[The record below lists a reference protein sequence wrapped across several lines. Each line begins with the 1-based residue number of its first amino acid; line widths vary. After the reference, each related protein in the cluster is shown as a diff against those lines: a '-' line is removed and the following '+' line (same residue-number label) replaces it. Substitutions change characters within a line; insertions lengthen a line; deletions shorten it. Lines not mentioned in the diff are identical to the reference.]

1 MPSSLCSGVFVL
13 LWKGHIG
20 LSAHINV
27 LEAEQHEEIKDI
39 NICLISVIYHTEA
52 ILVKRGWWVGTLRGS
67 DLLSWSQRAA
77 WFIAF
82 VCYERFL
89 RMVVGGG
96 GQRHRQTLFGIL
108 LQSCRAACTSQSSDM
123 FPARH
128 CLKGMWSQGATGL
141 GWLTAEGVNWAIVW
155 VVWWR
160 RETERGK
167 EGGWEYR
174 MPKICYRQ
182 KWSDWM
188 HLGMIMKY

>member
-1 MPSSLCSGVFVL
+1 M
-13 LWKGHIG
+13 WKDHFG

-27 LEAEQHEEIKDI
+27 LEAKKHKEIKDLY
-39 NICLISVIYHTEA
+39 ICLISIIYHTEA
-52 ILVKRGWWVGTLRGS
+52 ILAKRARWVGTLRGS

-82 VCYERFL
+82 VCYERVL
-89 RMVVGGG
+89 RMVVRGGGGG

-108 LQSCRAACTSQSSDM
+108 LQFCRVACTSQSSDM
-123 FPARH
+123 FPALR

-141 GWLTAEGVNWAIVW
+141 AWLTAEGVNWAIVW

-167 EGGWEYR
+167 EEGNEEEKEGGWEYR
-174 MPKICYRQ
+174 MPKKCW
-182 KWSDWM
+182 WSDRM
-188 HLGMIMKY
+188 HLGMIMK